1 MEYKENM
8 TKEEYEKAIQSAE
21 DKVRTEYSK
30 KVKELEEKLPVEKS
44 EKELELEQKEK
55 ILLAKENEYKIKD
68 TLAEKK
74 LPSQLA
80 KYLKVEDLEND
91 IDEVVNVLNTYL
103 LDSSHKP
110 ISKKNNDGMTKEQF
124 QKLSYAERL
133 KLAETNEE
141 LYKKLV

>member
-8 TKEEYEKAIQSAE
+8 TQEEYEKAIQGAE
-21 DKVRTEYSK
+21 DRVRTEYSK

-80 KYLKVEDLEND
+80 KYLKVEDLESD
-91 IDEVVNVLNTYL
+91 IDEVVNVLNQHL
-103 LDSSHKP
+103 LDTSHKP

-124 QKLSYAERL
+124 QKMSYAERL
-133 KLAETNEE
+133 KLAETNQE